1 MSLIATSQRLRTNWG
16 EKIFQFLWCF
26 RSTGW
31 ILPCLSSSAELFFL
45 LTGLVLIVLVWA
57 VVEKGEVP
65 LGEAPG
71 PDPLVLLPVRDLGP
85 EESTVTVGVIS
96 GIGSG
101 DVESLDF
108 LPGADTVAMA
118 VVAESPS
125 STSPTWAVDRLQPP
139 HKQG

>member
-1 MSLIATSQRLRTNWG
+1 M
-16 EKIFQFLWCF
+16 
-26 RSTGW
+26 
-31 ILPCLSSSAELFFL
+31 
-45 LTGLVLIVLVWA
+45 
-57 VVEKGEVP
+57 VEKGEAP

-118 VVAESPS
+118 VVAESSS

-139 HKQG
+139 HRQG